1 MARGGCGDRLAPPR
15 GICRCGGDR
24 EERKGGAGGGGRAG
38 KGRAWGELASQ
49 LPLHIR
55 SGHRVAVSLN
65 AARLRKALARRSGV
79 GNHSRARRHP
89 SL

>member
-38 KGRAWGELASQ
+38 KAACGAS
-49 LPLHIR
+49 
-55 SGHRVAVSLN
+55 
-65 AARLRKALARRSGV
+65 
-79 GNHSRARRHP
+79 SRASCLFTFAAVTAWRFR
-89 SL
+89 